1 MLKFL
6 IRTIWFIILLA
17 ACSPSRNTTSK
28 TPHNSQSDASFASG
42 NSPSNIDA
50 HGVLERGVIDSASAL
65 RNDSL
70 AFTKPLSLMDLPTTE
85 NGDIVL
91 QNKGYYEAVFKSYC
105 LQPGTPSPT
114 NRDAYLQGPLSSN
127 RKEIVETIL
136 RNSLKKPYLEQ
147 KNVQLLLWSVVSG
160 SNYNKLSYEVQ
171 STASQLLTQKQIF
184 ELKGGV
190 MGVIKTVSS
199 SIPDKGTGAF
209 HAIAQMLDLG
219 TSSYEAYERAAVLR
233 EPSVITHP
241 DYKLDQW
248 NKQEEGYYLRYFPDS
263 YKSVKIQVYVPEG
276 LLDSTNKHDGK
287 FILLDPVNMMA
298 IPANSNA
305 QRLGIGGPIKDVVRK
320 VIIIAKENGQQK
332 KDAPAPAPS
341 PAPTQPKSTKPVY
354 QGPKQVVQN

>member
-1 MLKFL
+1 
-6 IRTIWFIILLA
+6 
-17 ACSPSRNTTSK
+17 
-28 TPHNSQSDASFASG
+28 
-42 NSPSNIDA
+42 
-50 HGVLERGVIDSASAL
+50 
-65 RNDSL
+65 
-70 AFTKPLSLMDLPTTE
+70 MDLPTTE

-91 QNKGYYEAVFKSYC
+91 SNKGYYEAVFKSYC

-127 RKEIVETIL
+127 RKDIVETIL

-305 QRLGIGGPIKDVVRK
+305 QRLGIGGPIKDVIRK
-320 VIIIAKENGQQK
+320 VIIIAKENGEQK
-332 KDAPAPAPS
+332 KDPPAPAPS